1 MGTTLLIG
9 LVILVVGLAVTGLL
23 IVLVDRFIPEDTKG
37 VARDSWAIFA
47 FTGVIYALV
56 VGFVLGFALNG
67 WQKAEES
74 ASAEADAAFALS
86 RSITLLEA
94 EDRDRI
100 GHQTICYARAVIED
114 EWPLMAKGKAPSD
127 LTTASSDRLFQSFR
141 LLARTY
147 RYNPGLEASLER
159 LREISEA
166 RALRLQASNSELP
179 GIFWLF
185 LIGGGLLVAASAA
198 ILTGRDPLHS
208 RFIYLTPVVLL
219 VIGSCYLVF
228 VFERPFS
235 GVNRIEPQSMELALD
250 AVTDFVPDPR
260 ADRPCP

>member
-1 MGTTLLIG
+1 MLTTLLIG
-9 LVILVVGLAVTGLL
+9 LVILVVGLLVSALL
-23 IVLVDRFIPEDTKG
+23 IFLVDRFIPEDTKG
-37 VARDSWAIFA
+37 LAKDSWAIFA
-47 FTGVIYALV
+47 FSGVIYALV
-56 VGFVLGFALNG
+56 VGFVLGFALNV
-67 WQKAEES
+67 WQEAEES
-74 ASAEADAAFALS
+74 ASKEAESAFALS

-100 GHQTICYARAVIED
+100 GHQTICYARAVIDD
-114 EWPLMAKGKAPSD
+114 EWPLMAKGKAPSR

-147 RYNPGLEASLER
+147 RDNPGLEASLDR
-159 LREISEA
+159 LREMGQA
-166 RALRLQASNSELP
+166 RGLRLQASSSQLP

-198 ILTGRDPLHS
+198 ILTGRDPVHA

-219 VIGSCYLVF
+219 VIGACYLVF
-228 VFERPFS
+228 VFERPYS
-235 GVNRIEPQSMELALD
+235 GVNRIEPQSMELALQ
-250 AVTDFVPDPR
+250 AVTDFLPDPR